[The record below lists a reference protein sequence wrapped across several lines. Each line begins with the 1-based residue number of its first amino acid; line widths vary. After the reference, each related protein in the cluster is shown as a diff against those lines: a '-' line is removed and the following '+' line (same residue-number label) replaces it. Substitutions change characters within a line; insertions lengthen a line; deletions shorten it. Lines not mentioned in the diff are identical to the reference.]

1 MDQITKLYYN
11 KYINL
16 QEKYNQ
22 LVEEIRFRKLG
33 EFTDSEFEAWLKNH
47 PGQEEIMRKKR
58 AEIKAQ
64 MEAEKKAGTKR
75 KAPEQPPKSKKQSA
89 KPASETSLTPTE
101 EEIARNKAREQY
113 AKEWAQKQKEAEAK
127 NPKPGAAKPKANTT
141 AKPTQTSVK
150 PSIAQKTTNLA
161 KGFGKGLAGFGVG
174 MGGYFLGKEASDIAL
189 GAAGIENETTKEI
202 AGEAVGGA
210 ASGVAA
216 TGVGSLMAGA
226 GLPTAA
232 AIGGAAL
239 KGGLVGLAA
248 YGGLKAGQAIG
259 QAVGDI
265 EIDEKGTQ
273 VSDVAG
279 KTIYDIYGKMTGKGT
294 SSEQLNTAKTG
305 VVGGDKQKMAQNIA
319 DEAEEE
325 FQKKDEMEKRKAA
338 IRARRAMQK

>member
-16 QEKYNQ
+16 QEKYYQ
-22 LVEEIRFRKLG
+22 LMEDGIDRLAAMSEN
-33 EFTDSEFEAWLKNH
+33 EFEDFIKAN
-47 PGQEEIMRKKR
+47 PGSEELARKKR
-58 AEIKAQ
+58 AEGKAKAQ
-64 MEAEKKAGTKR
+64 
-75 KAPEQPPKSKKQSA
+75 KQSA
-89 KPASETSLTPTE
+89 QPKPKASSTPTE

-127 NPKPGAAKPKANTT
+127 NPKPGAAKPKAEI
-141 AKPTQTSVK
+141 AQPSAK
-150 PSIAQKTTNLA
+150 PSIVQKTTKLG

-189 GAAGIENETTKEI
+189 GAAGVENETAKEI

-210 ASGVAA
+210 AGGVAA

-259 QAVGDI
+259 QALGDI

-294 SSEQLNTAKTG
+294 SSEQLNTPKTG
-305 VVGGDKQKMAQNIA
+305 VMGGDKQKMAQNIA

-325 FQKKDEMEKRKAA
+325 FKKKAEMDKRKAA

>member
-1 MDQITKLYYN
+1 MDYITKLYYN

-16 QEKYNQ
+16 QEKYYQ
-22 LVEEIRFRKLG
+22 LMEDGIDRLAAMSEQ
-33 EFTDSEFEAWLKNH
+33 EFEDFVRAN
-47 PGQEEIMRKKR
+47 PGSEELAKKKR
-58 AEIKAQ
+58 AEGKA
-64 MEAEKKAGTKR
+64 R
-75 KAPEQPPKSKKQSA
+75 KTNEP
-89 KPASETSLTPTE
+89 KPASKTSSTPTE

-127 NPKPGAAKPKANTT
+127 NPKPGAAKPKAERTP
-141 AKPTQTSVK
+141 KPAQTSVK

-189 GAAGIENETTKEI
+189 GAAGVENETAKEI

-210 ASGVAA
+210 AGGVAA

-248 YGGLKAGQAIG
+248 YGGFKAGQAIS
-259 QAVGDI
+259 DI

-279 KTIYDIYGKMTGKGT
+279 KTIYDIYGRMIGNGT

-305 VVGGDKQKMAQNIA
+305 VVGGDKQKIAQNIA

-338 IRARRAMQK
+338 IRAKRAMQK

>member
-16 QEKYNQ
+16 QEKYYQ
-22 LVEEIRFRKLG
+22 LMEDGIDRLAAMSEQ
-33 EFTDSEFEAWLKNH
+33 EFEDFVRAN
-47 PGQEEIMRKKR
+47 PGSEELAKKKR
-58 AEIKAQ
+58 AEGKA
-64 MEAEKKAGTKR
+64 R
-75 KAPEQPPKSKKQSA
+75 KTNEPKSKNQSA
-89 KPASETSLTPTE
+89 KPAPETSSTPTE

-127 NPKPGAAKPKANTT
+127 NPKPGAAKPKAERTP
-141 AKPTQTSVK
+141 KPAQTSVK

-174 MGGYFLGKEASDIAL
+174 MGGYFLGKGASDIAL
-189 GAAGIENETTKEI
+189 GAAGVENETAKEI

-210 ASGVAA
+210 AGGVAA

-305 VVGGDKQKMAQNIA
+305 VVGGDKQKIAQNIA

-325 FQKKDEMEKRKAA
+325 FQKKAEMEKRKAA
-338 IRARRAMQK
+338 IRARRAMEK